1 MTDQKGVN
9 VYESDLNL
17 VNIKLLSTG
26 SYKINFQC
34 VWRKF
39 FQIVING
46 VPHIGDAKNLSGLSF
61 KILKNN
67 FDVGFHVVDIVTVK
81 PILDEW
87 YGGSINF
94 ETIVDATANDY
105 IGVAIIQSLVEG
117 GASQITLFPIMTI
130 ERVM

>member
-1 MTDQKGVN
+1 
-9 VYESDLNL
+9 
-17 VNIKLLSTG
+17 
-26 SYKINFQC
+26 
-34 VWRKF
+34 
-39 FQIVING
+39 